1 MAGKGEFWDEH
12 HLYCLWDDRLWL
24 GLANQLLYMEFKIPK
39 YKHGADKLMDMIL
52 QHNGN
57 PRRIADYKGVCW
69 RAQEHDYNNTIT
81 NALLMCLVG
90 RMLFIDHDP
99 VYLEMLREQHRWL
112 FKQPGIYI
120 NCSPKNIFSD
130 WLKEGDN
137 WTYNQAMQLEGLAY
151 LVVFDDEALVGE
163 YMNDLQR
170 LLIGTI
176 NYFKVSDKY
185 IMQ

>member
-1 MAGKGEFWDEH
+1 
-12 HLYCLWDDRLWL
+12 
-24 GLANQLLYMEFKIPK
+24 
-39 YKHGADKLMDMIL
+39 
-52 QHNGN
+52 
-57 PRRIADYKGVCW
+57 
-69 RAQEHDYNNTIT
+69 
-81 NALLMCLVG
+81 
-90 RMLFIDHDP
+90 MLFIDHDP